1 MNEVELNLISALNN
15 PDDEEENKRGN
26 KFDLEQIKTLSDKY
40 RKLINF
46 HHQSN

>member
-26 KFDLEQIKTLSDKY
+26 NFYLEQIIT
-40 RKLINF
+40 N
-46 HHQSN
+46 